1 MAALRIPSF
10 QRKSNRKLFADIPV
24 APTSK
29 TFDYDEIVFSA
40 TPTKN
45 TDNGIE
51 VASIPSSSP
60 KKDSGSPKSDSGG
73 KKAKIPKKRSPFK
86 IPKAK
91 SPKKS
96 PTKPTKSDTNT
107 GGYFTRLFCNLIGY
121 DSNAVYRAP
130 PVAKGVYFDSRT
142 NDVPANSVKTIDT
155 VTDEGGAAYVQKW
168 IASNLGNHDRGVP
181 VVVRKPEYD
190 SYNEADDK
198 KLLKKIMT
206 KAKKLPQEPGK
217 YASIHIMVN
226 AVRVKRNIPPMRRER
241 CMDQIAREQAKLMA
255 EEKKLFHIDNP
266 NDLTNRLKA
275 MDSKSNELPNYERLG
290 TNVGRGNS
298 VIEVHRFMLAALAE
312 RSNIQD
318 KRFFAMGMGTY
329 KADNNVLYMCQVF
342 GG

>member
-1 MAALRIPSF
+1 MAALGLPSF
-10 QRKSNRKLFADIPV
+10 QTKSKRNLFADVPV
-24 APTSK
+24 APTSE
-29 TFDYDEIVFSA
+29 TFDFEEITFAES
-40 TPTKN
+40 PTKN
-45 TDNGIE
+45 NGIE

-60 KKDSGSPKSDSGG
+60 KKDYLSSKSDSRGG
-73 KKAKIPKKRSPFK
+73 KTKSSKKRSPFR

-96 PTKPTKSDTNT
+96 PTKPTTSKSDAST
-107 GGYFTRLFCNLIGY
+107 GGYFARLFCNLTGY
-121 DSNAVYRAP
+121 DSSAVYRAP

-142 NDVPANSVKTIDT
+142 DDVPTNSVKTIDT
-155 VTDEGGAAYVQKW
+155 VTDEGGVAYVQEW
-168 IASNLGNHDRGVP
+168 IASNLENHNRGVP

-190 SYNEADDK
+190 LYNEADDK

-226 AVRVKRNIPPMRRER
+226 AVRAKRNIPPMRRER
-241 CMDQIAREQAKLMA
+241 YMDQIAREQAKLMA

-266 NDLTNRLKA
+266 NDLRNRLKA
-275 MDSKSNELPNYERLG
+275 MDSESNELPNYERLG
-290 TNVGRGNS
+290 TNVGRGKS
-298 VIEVHRFMLAALAE
+298 VAEVHRFMLAALAE

-329 KADNNVLYMCQVF
+329 TADNDVLYMCQVF